1 MNEKGTWAGMA
12 RSFSL
17 KHAESKGLGKRT
29 VIFDLCVHSRN
40 PLSARYQDCSASSK
54 ISSPSVYAFIRG
66 EITKQQTFQF
76 WNNSLPY
83 RPIWNIVFTRK
94 FARDREKRESMH
106 LFFSFPD
113 NHELQVLVMNL
124 RDHINNTGEILV
136 RQLRRKD
143 YLITKCEK
151 LCAIITAHLQARSPK
166 RGKYKLSVSISN

>member
-1 MNEKGTWAGMA
+1 MYTAETLFRPVIKIAA
-12 RSFSL
+12 RVQRFPLQVSTL
-17 KHAESKGLGKRT
+17 
-29 VIFDLCVHSRN
+29 
-40 PLSARYQDCSASSK
+40 LSAAKLRNSRHSNFK
-54 ISSPSVYAFIRG
+54 ITPFHTAQSGILCLH
-66 EITKQQTFQF
+66 EI
-76 WNNSLPY
+76 
-83 RPIWNIVFTRK
+83 
-94 FARDREKRESMH
+94 EKKEMH

-166 RGKYKLSVSISN
+166 RGKYKLSVSVSN